1 MKKRTVTGEV
11 PSVAKMILCSFA
23 RATTVSAR
31 MMDTSKNYPRG
42 ESAESF
48 PPEYDSDIVTKILR
62 IASAYQLYARIFA
75 WTDEKSSRRSPHDEL
90 FRDALSSNSVC
101 FGRKTGTVEVLP
113 SGSRNPQRFKKTRN
127 SQRAAR
133 LFFGKKITIHLT
145 VFTGGTVCLAD
156 TPQGCFRGI
165 VRLPVRST
173 AARSSAAWRIRRGTA
188 QPFPPW
194 TRESDSAVPWRRPT
208 YIRPPGPRRSF

>member
-1 MKKRTVTGEV
+1 MKKRTVTEEV

-101 FGRKTGTVEVLP
+101 FGRETGTVEVLP
-113 SGSRNPQRFKKTRN
+113 SGSRNPQRFKKNAQLTTSCALVFWKENNDSPHGIHRGDGLSRGHSPRMLSRN
-127 SQRAAR
+127 CPPSRQIKGSSVIRS
-133 LFFGKKITIHLT
+133 
-145 VFTGGTVCLAD
+145 LAH
-156 TPQGCFRGI
+156 P
-165 VRLPVRST
+165 
-173 AARSSAAWRIRRGTA
+173 
-188 QPFPPW
+188 
-194 TRESDSAVPWRRPT
+194 
-208 YIRPPGPRRSF
+208 